1 MKISKILFLFIFF
14 ANYSLAGV
22 WSHMGING
30 IDGAYSSINASISVR
45 EEAVRAIWASQINP
59 LLQSIR
65 NNTTEKKMLLEQISE
80 LEKKINISQK
90 NKVFLLEQEKKLLG
104 KLIEIEAVAK

>member
-22 WSHMGING
+22 WSHMGIDG

-59 LLQSIR
+59 LLPKPSRKAPSFSYGDIR
-65 NNTTEKKMLLEQISE
+65 L
-80 LEKKINISQK
+80 
-90 NKVFLLEQEKKLLG
+90 
-104 KLIEIEAVAK
+104 

>member
-65 NNTTEKKMLLEQISE
+65 NNTTEKKCFW
-80 LEKKINISQK
+80 
-90 NKVFLLEQEKKLLG
+90 NKL
-104 KLIEIEAVAK
+104 AN